1 MKRIPLLETFIGP
14 SAHRGAALALTLLIV
29 TILAGLAIAF
39 SDKARIDL
47 SLAELWRDETRAYD
61 LALAGQQMA
70 FAILEKDRDLKK
82 ESLLGEWVNPDSG
95 VFPEDFLNG
104 GSVTGRIVDENAKL
118 NVNHLLNEKGKISE
132 EEERRFV
139 RLFSLLGLR
148 ESVAAPI
155 LDWLD
160 DDDTTRPEGA
170 EHDYYEGLDPPYRC
184 ANGPFLTVGQ
194 VFLVKGVREA
204 LSALQTK
211 KVRLEDY
218 LTVYSDGM
226 VNINTASL
234 EVIMSLDEAMDQ
246 SLAASILEHREKEDY
261 KNTGDLM
268 RVAGIKDELYN
279 RIRDAITVKSSV
291 FSIETEGVFHVARSR
306 IRSVVLRR
314 NGKISLV
321 YWLVT

>member
-1 MKRIPLLETFIGP
+1 MKSVPFLERVFRP

-39 SDKARIDL
+39 SDKARVDL
-47 SLAELWRDETRAYD
+47 SLAEFSRDGMHAYD

-70 FAILEKDRDLKK
+70 FAVIEKDGDLKK
-82 ESLLGEWVNPDSG
+82 DSLLEEWAKTDFG
-95 VFPEDFLNG
+95 AFPEDFLNG

-118 NVNHLLNEKGKISE
+118 NVNLLLNEEGKISE
-132 EEERRFV
+132 EAERRLV
-139 RLFSLLGLR
+139 RLFGLWGLK

-160 DDDTTRPEGA
+160 GDDTTRFEGA
-170 EHDYYEGLDPPYRC
+170 ERDYYESLDPPYRC
-184 ANGPFLTVGQ
+184 ANGPFLTVAQ
-194 VFLVKGVREA
+194 VFLVKGVKEA
-204 LSALQTK
+204 MSAPQTK
-211 KVRLEDY
+211 KIRIEDY

-234 EVIMSLDEAMDQ
+234 EVLMSLDEAIDQ

-261 KNTGDLM
+261 KNTGDLR

-279 RIRDAITVKSSV
+279 RIRDSITVKSSA
-291 FSIETEGVFHVARSR
+291 FSIEMEGVYHTARSR

-314 NGKISLV
+314 NGKISLA
-321 YWLVT
+321 YWQVT